1 MKLKTQKRL
10 AADLLKCS
18 KKRVS
23 FDTERLDEIKESIT
37 KRDIVGLIKDKA
49 IKKKQAKGISR
60 VRANKIKTQ
69 KAKGRRKGPGSKKG
83 KHSAR
88 LPKKQ
93 KWMNKVRLQRKFIK
107 ELKDKEIIT
116 SKSYQ
121 MLYSK
126 TSGGFFRSRK
136 HIKLYIKENDLIK
149 ENGKR

>member
-49 IKKKQAKGISR
+49 IKKKQTKGISR

>member
-83 KHSAR
+83 KHGAR
-88 LPKKQ
+88 LPRKQ
-93 KWMNKVRLQRKFIK
+93 AWMNKVRLQRKFIK

-136 HIKLYIKENDLIK
+136 HIKLYIKENELIK

>member
-83 KHSAR
+83 KHGAR

-93 KWMNKVRLQRKFIK
+93 AWMNKVRLQRKFIK

>member
-10 AADLLKCS
+10 AANLLKCS

-23 FDTERLDEIKESIT
+23 FDNERLDEIKESIT

-60 VRANKIKTQ
+60 VRANKIKRQ

-83 KHSAR
+83 TYGAR

-93 KWMNKVRLQRKFIK
+93 KWMNKVRLQRQFIK
-107 ELKDKEIIT
+107 GLKDKKIIT
-116 SKSYQ
+116 SKSHQ

-126 TSGGFFRSRK
+126 IGGGFFRSKK

-149 ENGKR
+149 ENGKK